1 MCLAACG
8 IPRPNTK
15 RATRRWPFAKAS
27 STRGA
32 SEAPSVRDDVLLVD
46 QRRYELETVP
56 PHHALNVV
64 RIGPEGMED
73 VVGAGGDV
81 GVITEEAAA
90 ELVAGVNGMRADDVR
105 HRRCDVPNNVVEP
118 RVIDV

>member
-8 IPRPNTK
+8 IPRPNSK
-15 RATRRWPFAKAS
+15 RATRKWLFAKAS

-32 SEAPSVRDDVLLVD
+32 SETPFVRDDVLLVD
-46 QRRYELETVP
+46 HRRYELETVP
-56 PHHALNVV
+56 PHDALNVV

-90 ELVAGVNGMRADDVR
+90 ETVAGVNGLSVDAVR
-105 HRRCDVPNNVVEP
+105 HGRCDVPNNVVEP
-118 RVIDV
+118 RVI